1 MNKQEILDS
10 LSEIKPTLQRQG
22 IELIGLFGS
31 YARDEANEQSDIDI
45 LIETTESFVQNTDPL
60 KAFTILSNFKMQIEK
75 RLHKKID
82 LVDKAG
88 LNEIGKQFILKEVLH
103 V

>member
-1 MNKQEILDS
+1 
-10 LSEIKPTLQRQG
+10 
-22 IELIGLFGS
+22 
-31 YARDEANEQSDIDI
+31 
-45 LIETTESFVQNTDPL
+45 VQNTDPL